1 MTKDEY
7 WQKFSQTGRI
17 DDYLAYAGYDQNGKR
32 EKDSREDYSN
42 TYAGISK
49 CDGND
54 SQIRTD
60 R

>member
-17 DDYLAYAGYDQNGKR
+17 DDYLAYVGYEQNGKR
-32 EKDSREDYSN
+32 EKDSREDYSS